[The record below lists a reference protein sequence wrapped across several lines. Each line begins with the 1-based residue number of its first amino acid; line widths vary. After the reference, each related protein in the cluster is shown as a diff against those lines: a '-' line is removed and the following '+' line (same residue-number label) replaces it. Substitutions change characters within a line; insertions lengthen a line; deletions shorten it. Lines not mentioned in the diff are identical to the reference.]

1 MDCYTKQ
8 WCPGCMTGTGPT
20 GWESAMGLDMS
31 VSPGTVIRPD
41 MPLGSGPAK
50 SAETAASPILMTQQ
64 GMSAGPC
71 PWMPP
76 KKTKCS
82 DTKSEAETTP
92 VCMRCPEMPVCPMPA
107 KCRDISPCPM
117 PPKCPE
123 KVKEAVTMKCPE
135 MPVCPMPAKCRDIS
149 PCPMPPKCPEKV
161 KEAVSTKCPE
171 RPACPMPAKCR
182 DISPCPMPAKCREMP
197 PCPMPVKCPEKVKE
211 AVTVKC
217 PEMPKCTAPVTC
229 PGWSAPSQTSPAEN
243 IDQFPVGMAYVP
255 WQQWQQVYSL
265 DVAMSVGTIFPD
277 LNKPFIM
284 GGCQ

>member
-92 VCMRCPEMPVCPMPA
+92 VCMRYPEMPV
-107 KCRDISPCPM
+107 
-117 PPKCPE
+117 
-123 KVKEAVTMKCPE
+123 
-135 MPVCPMPAKCRDIS
+135 
-149 PCPMPPKCPEKV
+149 
-161 KEAVSTKCPE
+161 
-171 RPACPMPAKCR
+171 CPMPAKCR

>member
-76 KKTKCS
+76 KKPKCPDTKCE
-82 DTKSEAETTP
+82 SETAPVFMRCPEMPACPTP
-92 VCMRCPEMPVCPMPA
+92 PKCPEKVKESVTMRCPEMPV
-107 KCRDISPCPM
+107 CPM

-123 KVKEAVTMKCPE
+123 KVKESVTMRCPE
-135 MPVCPMPAKCRDIS
+135 MPVCPRPV
-149 PCPMPPKCPEKV
+149 KCPEQV
-161 KEAVSTKCPE
+161 KGAMPMRCPE
-171 RPACPMPAKCR
+171 MPV
-182 DISPCPMPAKCREMP
+182 
-197 PCPMPVKCPEKVKE
+197 CPMPVKCPEKVKE
-211 AVTVKC
+211 AAPIKC
-217 PEMPKCTAPVTC
+217 PEMPTCTAPVTC
-229 PGWSAPSQTSPAEN
+229 PGWPTPAPSAPAEN

-255 WQQWQQVYSL
+255 WQQWQQVYAI
-265 DVAMSVGTIFPD
+265 DVALNVGTIFPD

>member
-92 VCMRCPEMPVCPMPA
+92 VCMRYPEMPVCPMPA

-123 KVKEAVTMKCPE
+123 KVN
-135 MPVCPMPAKCRDIS
+135 D
-149 PCPMPPKCPEKV
+149 
-161 KEAVSTKCPE
+161 AVSTKCPE
-171 RPACPMPAKCR
+171 MPACPMPAKCR